1 MQWTIYFNKVPQLT
15 WINNLKTQSCHIHS
29 IKHCIQ
35 ILFIQTQT
43 SRKIFCNGCF
53 KNMLIAY
60 ILECM
65 RTTFKS
71 RLNTGCLR
79 YISFPQKSNA
89 YKSYFSWK
97 CIHCSIKFAN
107 IYTEID
113 KYSYHYNAKSTNL
126 VARNYNSFKCY
137 SWDNSTTC

>member
-1 MQWTIYFNKVPQLT
+1 MQWTIYSNKVPQLT
-15 WINNLKTQSCHIHS
+15 WINNLKTQNCHIHS

-43 SRKIFCNGCF
+43 SRKLFLQWLL

-60 ILECM
+60 IWECM
-65 RTTFKS
+65 RATFKS

-79 YISFPQKSNA
+79 YIYFPQKSNA

-97 CIHCSIKFAN
+97 YIHCDIIN
-107 IYTEID
+107 ILQLETSWFYWTQSNPII
-113 KYSYHYNAKSTNL
+113 TNPSGPRFL
-126 VARNYNSFKCY
+126 VRCNGGSL
-137 SWDNSTTC
+137 

>member
-1 MQWTIYFNKVPQLT
+1 MPLKVQWTIYSNKVPQLT
-15 WINNLKTQSCHIHS
+15 WINNLKTQNCHIHS

-43 SRKIFCNGCF
+43 SRKLFLQWLL

-60 ILECM
+60 IWECM
-65 RTTFKS
+65 RATFKS

-79 YISFPQKSNA
+79 YIYFPQKSNA

-97 CIHCSIKFAN
+97 YIHCDISFAN
-107 IYTEID
+107 INWNRYIKTI
-113 KYSYHYNAKSTNL
+113 TMQNL
-126 VARNYNSFKCY
+126 WIWLRGIITPLKVIVGRI
-137 SWDNSTTC
+137 